1 MIINIYV
8 PPLENLNISNKIQRI
23 EGSDSLQYTGNNT
36 MDRLLRKKINMENT
50 GFEQH
55 FQPNGPNRYIEHSIQ

>member
-55 FQPNGPNRYIEHSIQ
+55 F